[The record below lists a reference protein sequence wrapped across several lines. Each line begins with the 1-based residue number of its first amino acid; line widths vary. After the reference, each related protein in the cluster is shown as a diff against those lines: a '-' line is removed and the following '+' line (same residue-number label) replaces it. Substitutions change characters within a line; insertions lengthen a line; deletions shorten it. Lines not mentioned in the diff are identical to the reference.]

1 MNNSASR
8 EELKYQALAGIAV
21 AATEGVAVD
30 MAARRG
36 LAAAMRYIELNA
48 GAMLIW
54 DDKGEI
60 TVKAVEANLIE
71 DKQTLLDAEETILNT
86 LRKDH
91 KLGQAYMEFGGEAEK
106 SLFSVPLEI
115 GNTQFG
121 AVIGIKYGKA
131 QLHEHN
137 DFLKS
142 LAAVMALAVGPK
154 GTGEGM
160 TTDEVDK
167 KVTSERNAAR
177 VELAVAVNHHINN
190 PLTALLGNLQLLN
203 LKYQDLPEDV
213 QKRLEVIENSAR
225 QISEVT
231 KRLMSASQ
239 AETTEYINGLKMT
252 DFFGEG
258 QDNNNIE
265 DEDNK
270 EG

>member
-1 MNNSASR
+1 MDNSASR
-8 EELKYQALAGIAV
+8 EELKYRALAGIAV
-21 AATEGVAVD
+21 AAIEGVAID

-48 GAMLIW
+48 GAMLLW
-54 DDKGEI
+54 DENGKI
-60 TVKAVEANLIE
+60 LVKAVEANLIE
-71 DKQTLLDAEETILNT
+71 DKQTLLDAEESILNN
-86 LRKDH
+86 LRREH
-91 KLGQAYMEFGGEAEK
+91 KLGQAYMEFGGETEK
-106 SLFSVPLEI
+106 SLFTVPLEI
-115 GNTQFG
+115 GSIQFG
-121 AVIGIKYGKA
+121 AVIGIKDGKA
-131 QLHEHN
+131 RLHEHD
-137 DFLKS
+137 DFLKA
-142 LAAVMALAVGPK
+142 LAAVMALAAGPK

-160 TTDEVDK
+160 TVDEVDK
-167 KVTSERNAAR
+167 KVSSERNAAR

-190 PLTALLGNLQLLN
+190 PLTALLGNLQLLS
-203 LKYQDLPEDV
+203 LKHQDLPEDV

-258 QDNNNIE
+258 KENNNIA